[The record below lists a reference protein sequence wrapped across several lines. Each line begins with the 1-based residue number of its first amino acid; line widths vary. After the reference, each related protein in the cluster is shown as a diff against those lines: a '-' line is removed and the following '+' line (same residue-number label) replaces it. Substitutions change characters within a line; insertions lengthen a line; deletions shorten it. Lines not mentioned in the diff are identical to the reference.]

1 MVLRQRPTIG
11 IDFISQN
18 IFLEDKTIRL
28 QLWDTAGQERFKA
41 LIPNYIRDTSVAIIV
56 YDVTNRS
63 SFKSVQKWIDDVK
76 NQRGDGVIIALLAN
90 KIDLEDRDISE
101 PEGRELAERNLI
113 NFKEVS
119 AKTGVNIQEFFK
131 EIAAQLPDAN
141 EPTNRSKAVE
151 PSSMNLIK
159 TEANKLNTSENIV
172 LSKANKSEGNGQA
185 KTKTCC

>member
-1 MVLRQRPTIG
+1 MVLSQRPTIG

-90 KIDLEDRDISE
+90 KIDLDDRDISE
-101 PEGRELAERNLI
+101 PEGRDLA
-113 NFKEVS
+113 
-119 AKTGVNIQEFFK
+119 
-131 EIAAQLPDAN
+131 
-141 EPTNRSKAVE
+141 
-151 PSSMNLIK
+151 
-159 TEANKLNTSENIV
+159 
-172 LSKANKSEGNGQA
+172 
-185 KTKTCC
+185 